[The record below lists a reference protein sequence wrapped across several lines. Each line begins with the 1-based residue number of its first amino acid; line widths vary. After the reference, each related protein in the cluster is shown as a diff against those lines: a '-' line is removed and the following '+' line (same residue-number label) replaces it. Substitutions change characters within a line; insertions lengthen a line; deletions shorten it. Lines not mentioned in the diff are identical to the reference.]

1 MSSFIPHNV
10 WDPTLIIS
18 QIAVLQSLFYMSL
31 GCCCYFID
39 AIFNENITLAQIFS
53 YKYVTFGSPIGWST
67 ILAYVVSSITI
78 AIGLVK
84 IVERARKCLDFVTTI
99 HFIHLIVCII
109 YGGFPRWMWWI
120 INIFTI
126 AMTAVL
132 GEYLCLR
139 NDLKEIP
146 LGESR
151 FSVDV

>member
-1 MSSFIPHNV
+1 MSSFIPQNI
-10 WDPTLIIS
+10 WDPTLIVA
-18 QIAVLQSLFYMSL
+18 QIIALQSLFYISM

-39 AIFNENITLAQIFS
+39 AIFNENISLDQLFS
-53 YKYVTFGSPIGWST
+53 HKYVSFSPSGWAT
-67 ILAYVVSSITI
+67 ILAYVFTSIVI

-84 IVERARKCLDFVTTI
+84 IVERAKKCLDFVITV
-99 HFIHLIVCII
+99 HFIHLIVCIF
-109 YGGFPRWMWWI
+109 YTGFPRWLWWI

-126 AMTAVL
+126 ALTAVL

-139 NDLKEIP
+139 NDLREIP